1 MTNKRIQL
9 RRTKGWRLADH
20 STNAVIVD
28 RRGPYGNPFLIERHT
43 DYAKPWVVWWSDV
56 GPVHSLHNTQQ
67 AARTASVGLYRRW
80 VAADLIDPFEWP
92 SQLATAKEHVLLKS
106 ALARQDLV
114 GRDVACWCPLDHD
127 CHGDVLLGLAAVGGA
142 S

>member
-1 MTNKRIQL
+1 MTTPKRIQL

-43 DYAKPWVVWWSDV
+43 DYARPWAVWWSDV
-56 GPVHSLHNTQQ
+56 GPLHSLHDTQ
-67 AARTASVGLYRRW
+67 AEAREASVGLYRRW
-80 VAADLIDPFEWP
+80 VAVDTINPDEWP
-92 SQLATAKEHVLLKS
+92 STYATAAAHVRLRV
-106 ALARQDLV
+106 ALAGQELA
-114 GRDVACWCPLDHD
+114 GRDVACWCPLDEA
-127 CHGDVLLGLAAVGGA
+127 CHGDVLLELAVGGA